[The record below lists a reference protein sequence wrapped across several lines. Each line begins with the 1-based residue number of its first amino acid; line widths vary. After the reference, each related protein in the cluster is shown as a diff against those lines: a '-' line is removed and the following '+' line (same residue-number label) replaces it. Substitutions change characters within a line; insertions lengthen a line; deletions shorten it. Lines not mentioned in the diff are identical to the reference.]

1 MAPRRLNLALSIAAA
16 ALVLSGCPSLG
27 NGEPPPTTETAAIS
41 EFEAALA
48 PLEVGD
54 EQIRAADGSV
64 LVGIGD
70 VPGTI
75 RADQQAEFGAAERFQ
90 EASVSPDGA
99 WLAVVTSGAAH
110 SAGWLVRMEARQPR
124 PAAFQYGGN
133 ITIGPWSD
141 DSRRVVFVQEGPAG
155 GRTLTVVDA
164 GRLGETVE
172 ESAMPVR
179 SPVHDELVPEERIY
193 EALAWSNGELLFRV
207 GGERWVFDPNSGEV
221 RPSKQ

>member
-1 MAPRRLNLALSIAAA
+1 MSLRRLPFVLSIATAT
-16 ALVLSGCPSLG
+16 LVLSGCPSPG
-27 NGEPPPTTETAAIS
+27 NGEPPPTTETADTS

-54 EQIRAADGSV
+54 EEIRAADGSV
-64 LVGIGD
+64 LLSIDD

-99 WLAVVTSGAAH
+99 WLAVVTTGAAH
-110 SAGWLVRMEARQPR
+110 SAGWLGREGTRQPR
-124 PAAFQYGGN
+124 PAAFQYGGT
-133 ITIGPWSD
+133 IIIGPWSD

-164 GRLGETVE
+164 ERLGETVE
-172 ESAMPVR
+172 ASAIPVR
-179 SPVHDELVPEERIY
+179 SPEHDELAPEERVY

-207 GGERWVFDPNSGEV
+207 GGERWVFDPDSEEV
-221 RPSKQ
+221 RSSQ

>member
-1 MAPRRLNLALSIAAA
+1 MALRRLPFVLSIATA
-16 ALVLSGCPSLG
+16 ALVLSGCPSPG
-27 NGEPPPTTETAAIS
+27 NGEPPPAAETADTS
-41 EFEAALA
+41 QPEAALT

-54 EQIRAADGSV
+54 EEIRAADGSV
-64 LVGIGD
+64 LLSMED

-75 RADQQAEFGAAERFQ
+75 RADQQAEFGAAQRFQ
-90 EASVSPDGA
+90 EASVSPDGT

-164 GRLGETVE
+164 EQLGETVE

-179 SPVHDELVPEERIY
+179 SPEHDELAPEERIY

-207 GGERWVFDPNSGEV
+207 GEERWVFDPDSEEV
-221 RPSKQ
+221 RSSQ

>member
-1 MAPRRLNLALSIAAA
+1 MAPRRLSLVPSIVTA
-16 ALVLSGCPSLG
+16 ALMLSGCPSPG
-27 NGEPPPTTETAAIS
+27 NGEPSPTTETADTS
-41 EFEAALA
+41 ESEAALA

-54 EQIRAADGSV
+54 EEIRAADGTV
-64 LVGIGD
+64 LVDIDD

-90 EASVSPDGA
+90 EASVSPDGV

-110 SAGWLVRMEARQPR
+110 SAGWLVREGTRQLR

-164 GRLGETVE
+164 ERLGETVE
-172 ESAMPVR
+172 ASAMPVR
-179 SPVHDELVPEERIY
+179 SPEHDELAPEERIY

-207 GGERWVFDPNSGEV
+207 GEERWVFDPESEEV
-221 RPSKQ
+221 RSSQ

>member
-1 MAPRRLNLALSIAAA
+1 MALRRLPRVLAIGTA
-16 ALVLSGCPSLG
+16 ALVLSGCPSPG
-27 NGEPPPTTETAAIS
+27 NGEPPTTETADTS
-41 EFEAALA
+41 QPEAALA

-54 EQIRAADGSV
+54 EEIRAADGSV
-64 LVGIGD
+64 LLSIDD

-75 RADQQAEFGAAERFQ
+75 RADQQAEFGAAQRFQ

-110 SAGWLVRMEARQPR
+110 SAGWLVLMDARQPR

-164 GRLGETVE
+164 ERLGETVE

-179 SPVHDELVPEERIY
+179 SPEHDELAPEERIY

-207 GGERWVFDPNSGEV
+207 GEERWVFDPDSEEV
-221 RPSKQ
+221 RSSQ

>member
-1 MAPRRLNLALSIAAA
+1 MASRRLPLALSIATA
-16 ALVLSGCPSLG
+16 ALVLSGCPSPG
-27 NGEPPPTTETAAIS
+27 NGEPPPAAETADTS
-41 EFEAALA
+41 QPKAALA

-54 EQIRAADGSV
+54 EEIRAADGAV
-64 LVGIGD
+64 LLSMED

-75 RADQQAEFGAAERFQ
+75 RADRQAEFGAAERFQ

-110 SAGWLVRMEARQPR
+110 SAGWLVRMDARQPR

-179 SPVHDELVPEERIY
+179 SPEHDELAPEERIY
-193 EALAWSNGELLFRV
+193 EVLAWSNGELLFRV
-207 GGERWVFDPNSGEV
+207 GGERWIFDPDSGAVGRE
-221 RPSKQ
+221 S

>member
-1 MAPRRLNLALSIAAA
+1 MTTHRLPLAFTIATA
-16 ALVLSGCPSLG
+16 ALVLSGCPSPG
-27 NGEPPPTTETAAIS
+27 NGEPPPATEASDTS
-41 EFEAALA
+41 QPEAAFA

-64 LVGIGD
+64 LIGIDD

-75 RADQQAEFGAAERFQ
+75 RVDQQAEFGAAKRFR

-99 WLAVVTSGAAH
+99 WLAMVTSGAAH
-110 SAGWLVRMEARQPR
+110 SAGWLVRGEARQPS

-133 ITIGPWSD
+133 VTIGPWSD

-155 GRTLTVVDA
+155 GRMLTVVD
-164 GRLGETVE
+164 GERLGETVE

-179 SPVHDELVPEERIY
+179 SPEHDELAPEERIY

-207 GGERWVFDPNSGEV
+207 GGERWVFDPDSGEV
-221 RPSKQ
+221 RQES

>member
-1 MAPRRLNLALSIAAA
+1 MAPRRLPLVLSIATV
-16 ALVLSGCPSLG
+16 ALLLSGCPSPG
-27 NGEPPPTTETAAIS
+27 NGEPPPASETTDTS
-41 EFEAALA
+41 ESEVALA

-54 EQIRAADGSV
+54 EEIRAADGSV
-64 LVGIGD
+64 LLSMED

-75 RADQQAEFGAAERFQ
+75 RVDEQAEFGAAERFQ
-90 EASVSPDGA
+90 EASVSPDGV

-110 SAGWLVRMEARQPR
+110 SAGWLVRMDARQLR

-141 DSRRVVFVQEGPAG
+141 DSQRLVFVQEGPAG

-164 GRLGETVE
+164 ERLGETVE
-172 ESAMPVR
+172 DSAMPVR
-179 SPVHDELVPEERIY
+179 SPEHDELAPEERIY

-207 GGERWVFDPNSGEV
+207 GGERWIFDPDSGEV
-221 RPSKQ
+221 RSSQ

>member
-1 MAPRRLNLALSIAAA
+1 MAPRRLLLALSIATA
-16 ALVLSGCPSLG
+16 ALVLSGCPLPG
-27 NGEPPPTTETAAIS
+27 NGGPPPETETS
-41 EFEAALA
+41 DTSQPEATLA
-48 PLEVGD
+48 PLDVAN

-64 LVGIGD
+64 LLGID
-70 VPGTI
+70 AVPGTI
-75 RADQQAEFGAAERFQ
+75 RVDQQAEFGAAERFQ

-110 SAGWLVRMEARQPR
+110 SAGWLVRMEARKPR

-141 DSRRVVFVQEGPAG
+141 DSQRVVFVQEGPAG

-164 GRLGETVE
+164 ERLGETVE
-172 ESAMPVR
+172 ASAMPVR
-179 SPVHDELVPEERIY
+179 SPEHDELAPEERVY

-207 GGERWVFDPNSGEV
+207 GGERWIFDPDSGEV
-221 RPSKQ
+221 LREG

>member
-1 MAPRRLNLALSIAAA
+1 MAPRRLSLVLSIATA

-27 NGEPPPTTETAAIS
+27 DGEPPPTTETADTS
-41 EFEAALA
+41 ESEAGLA

-54 EQIRAADGSV
+54 EEIRAADGSV
-64 LVGIGD
+64 LLSMED

-90 EASVSPDGA
+90 EASISPDGA

-110 SAGWLVRMEARQPR
+110 SAGWLIRMEAGQPR

-141 DSRRVVFVQEGPAG
+141 DSQRLVFVQEGPAG

-164 GRLGETVE
+164 ERLGETVE

-179 SPVHDELVPEERIY
+179 SPEHDELAPEVRIY
-193 EALAWSNGELLFRV
+193 EALAWRNGELLFRV
-207 GGERWVFDPNSGEV
+207 GGERWIFDPDSEEV
-221 RPSKQ
+221 RSSQ

>member
-1 MAPRRLNLALSIAAA
+1 MAPRRLTLALTIATA
-16 ALVLSGCPSLG
+16 ALVLSGCPSPG
-27 NGEPPPTTETAAIS
+27 DGEPPPAAETADTS
-41 EFEAALA
+41 QPEAALA

-54 EQIRAADGSV
+54 EEIRAADGAV
-64 LVGIGD
+64 LLSMED

-99 WLAVVTSGAAH
+99 WLAVITAGAAH

-141 DSRRVVFVQEGPAG
+141 DSRLVVFVQEGPAG

-164 GRLGETVE
+164 ERLGETVE

-179 SPVHDELVPEERIY
+179 SPEHDELAPEERIY
-193 EALAWSNGELLFRV
+193 EALAWRNGELLFRV
-207 GGERWVFDPNSGEV
+207 GGERWIFDPDSGEV
-221 RPSKQ
+221 RSSQ

>member
-1 MAPRRLNLALSIAAA
+1 MAPRRLSLALSIATA
-16 ALVLSGCPSLG
+16 ALVLSGCPSPG
-27 NGEPPPTTETAAIS
+27 NGEPPPATEIS
-41 EFEAALA
+41 DTSQPERALA

-54 EQIRAADGSV
+54 EEIRAADGSV
-64 LVGIGD
+64 LLSMED

-90 EASVSPDGA
+90 EASISPDGA

-133 ITIGPWSD
+133 ITIGPWD
-141 DSRRVVFVQEGPAG
+141 EDSRRLVFVQEGPAG

-164 GRLGETVE
+164 ERLGETVE

-179 SPVHDELVPEERIY
+179 SPNHDELAPEERIY
-193 EALAWSNGELLFRV
+193 EALAWRNGELLFRV
-207 GGERWVFDPNSGEV
+207 GGERWIFDPDSGEV
-221 RPSKQ
+221 RSSQ

>member
-1 MAPRRLNLALSIAAA
+1 MAPRRLPLVLSIATA
-16 ALVLSGCPSLG
+16 ALMLSGCPSPG
-27 NGEPPPTTETAAIS
+27 NGEPPPEAETADTS
-41 EFEAALA
+41 QPEAALA

-54 EQIRAADGSV
+54 EEIRAADGAV
-64 LVGIGD
+64 LVGIDD

-75 RADQQAEFGAAERFQ
+75 RVDQQAEFGAAERFQ
-90 EASVSPDGA
+90 EASLSPDGA

-110 SAGWLVRMEARQPR
+110 SAGWLVRMDARQPR

-164 GRLGETVE
+164 ERLGEMVE

-179 SPVHDELVPEERIY
+179 SPEHDELAPEERIY
-193 EALAWSNGELLFRV
+193 EALAWRNGELLFRV
-207 GGERWVFDPNSGEV
+207 GGERWIFDPDSGEV
-221 RPSKQ
+221 RSSQ